1 MATAN
6 NTRRARWM
14 GVVRPSVPPAAVT
27 YDLCCAVVTAR
38 CCLCNCSLYD
48 AIITR
53 PYIGAADRCAPSV
66 RLSVCST
73 PSVYSKSESR
83 RNFKCLGYITQ
94 ARATGNANLRLVKR
108 SEVTAAIWRY
118 TFLLWQPHQSSQWQ
132 PVRHCQLTGFK
143 RPKLYSFTQRETVPT
158 RNDSILDLIMSRIW
172 ATTYWTREPWT
183 T

>member
-53 PYIGAADRCAPSV
+53 PSIGAAERCAPSV

-73 PSVYSKSESR
+73 PSVYSKSESC
-83 RNFKCLGYITQ
+83 RNFKCLGYITPGTSNWKCKFEVS
-94 ARATGNANLRLVKR
+94 RKVRGHSGHLTVYLLVMTVAAVF
-108 SEVTAAIWRY
+108 SMTAGG
-118 TFLLWQPHQSSQWQ
+118 SS

-143 RPKLYSFTQRETVPT
+143 RHKLYSFTQRVTVPT
-158 RNDSILDLIMSRIW
+158 RNDSILDLIMSRI
-172 ATTYWTREPWT
+172 
-183 T
+183 